1 MHKVVIGTVF
11 AFSIS
16 ACGGGT
22 TGPSSYVTT
31 MKTYADA
38 SGVLAIAKADSNGNP
53 AKYMLVSTDLATAT
67 DVANGTISLTA
78 TASSQNGNYY
88 AVAREGASA
97 GGKSLTV
104 TTFGENLNAS
114 GSEYASMSVVTINNQ
129 PGLLT
134 AGTAASSLPSGTHVY
149 TGAATV
155 VDGIVNAG
163 DGSFTLTAN
172 FDANT
177 ASLTASTIASLS
189 TNNTAYFFS
198 GSDMEMD
205 QADGSF
211 STSTGLIGVTGGA
224 SESASVKGYF
234 AGTAAKGV
242 HGLAYTNDT
251 ATPDLVGGFYGS
263 R

>member
-1 MHKVVIGTVF
+1 
-11 AFSIS
+11 
-16 ACGGGT
+16 
-22 TGPSSYVTT
+22 
-31 MKTYADA
+31 MKTYADGGGA
-38 SGVLAIAKADSNGNP
+38 LAVARVDTNGNP
-53 AKYMLVSTDLATAT
+53 AKYVIVSTDLATTT
-67 DVANGTISLTA
+67 DVANGAFALTA
-78 TASSQNGNYY
+78 TASSQSGNFYT
-88 AVAREGASA
+88 VAREGASA
-97 GGKSLTV
+97 DGKSLVV

-114 GSEYASMSVVTINNQ
+114 GSEYASMSVVSINNQ

-134 AGTAASSLPSGTHVY
+134 GGAAASSLPSGTHVY
-149 TGAATV
+149 TGAASV

-198 GSDMEMD
+198 GSDMPID
-205 QADGSF
+205 QSEGSF

-224 SESASVKGYF
+224 SESASIKGYF

-242 HGLAYTNDT
+242 HGMAYTNDN